1 MLPQFQVLP
10 ALQGSRSVLGL
21 HSVLVDPMIRR
32 YLWVPVDLLV
42 LPPRLVP
49 RVREL
54 LLSLR
59 DQDYRTPLAA
69 QGSLADRKD
78 LLVRWLHSVPLCLGF
93 QVIHLVLLL
102 L

>member
-1 MLPQFQVLP
+1 MLLQFQVLP
-10 ALQGSRSVLGL
+10 ALQGSLSVLVL
-21 HSVLVDPMIRR
+21 HSVLADPMIRR
-32 YLWVPVDLLV
+32 YLWVQVVLLV

-59 DQDYRTPLAA
+59 DQDCRMPLAA
-69 QGSLADRKD
+69 QGCLADRRD
-78 LLVRWLHSVPLCLGF
+78 LPARWLHSVPPCQGF
-93 QVIHLVLLL
+93 QVIHWVLLL